1 MSSVGVDLSNTG
13 DSIIRVQ
20 ITGAN
25 IDKYMSASSI
35 ERITLNIGQS
45 YNLKLTS
52 GRIVKNTK
60 YV

>member
-20 ITGAN
+20 ITSAN

-35 ERITLNIGQS
+35 ERITLNIGQT